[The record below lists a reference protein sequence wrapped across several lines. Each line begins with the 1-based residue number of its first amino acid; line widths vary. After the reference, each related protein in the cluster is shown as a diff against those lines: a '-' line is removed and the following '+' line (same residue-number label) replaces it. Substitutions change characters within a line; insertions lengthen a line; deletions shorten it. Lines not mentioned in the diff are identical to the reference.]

1 MTSNPRYR
9 RLLSAVLVCLLTGF
23 CVEGRTV
30 EDASPRGGTST
41 AHEPRAAARP
51 PVGGQGGVDVQFRVR
66 LSKAGSSQASEALRV
81 NVGAYTHEYIDPFL
95 WEQFFSRLR
104 VGDVVLDP
112 AGITRKSTSLQ
123 DFKVKIRELD
133 GLVMRIVEAG
143 GRVRF
148 VFSSMMPR
156 WLSRDASN
164 EQRLF
169 TGPSED
175 RIWHNAPPRDPGQ
188 WSELMKAFVHHF
200 NRELQTHGRVSY
212 NIGGEPDN
220 YWVGSEAEFHEFY
233 RASVRGALAAD
244 PKARIG
250 GITPANPLAN
260 RFTKA
265 RHKGRDAQFD
275 PEYTA
280 GQRPM
285 IENWI
290 RFCRQNDLPI
300 HFVSWHDYPVP
311 NPIPGEISSP
321 RLTSSLV
328 ASWLREHGYPDAE
341 LLVMDW
347 PDWKSVPEENDGS
360 FMASYAAT
368 GVISF
373 LEGGVAKPVYIGLRD
388 QRAYLDQKLARANAG
403 FGGGTGLMTNAGV
416 PKPVFNAYHLISMME
431 GRLALVDTGDDFVT
445 ALASKTADRAYLLV
459 SNFVPSD
466 RVLRANPGLALSLPD
481 GEMAKVEGYLRGLPS
496 VQDFRTGVLTGRV
509 NVAGLPLPAEYKRRL
524 ARYQEMVLA
533 IPERRE
539 RPARVTIRVED
550 LPAGSWSYREYILDD
565 ENASSYTRRAELHGP
580 LMKAVAA
587 KDGTGAR
594 RLVQGFNE
602 KTSVD
607 ASVSVSLPVQVA
619 SGVAAITTT
628 LRPLG
633 VHLIVLEQR

>member
-1 MTSNPRYR
+1 M
-9 RLLSAVLVCLLTGF
+9 
-23 CVEGRTV
+23 
-30 EDASPRGGTST
+30 
-41 AHEPRAAARP
+41 
-51 PVGGQGGVDVQFRVR
+51 
-66 LSKAGSSQASEALRV
+66 SKAGARQASEALRV

-104 VGDVVLDP
+104 VGDVLLDP
-112 AGITRKSTSLQ
+112 AGTARKSTSLQ
-123 DFKVKIRELD
+123 DFKEKIREFD
-133 GLVMRIVEAG
+133 ELVMRIVESG
-143 GRVRF
+143 GRVSF

-156 WLSRDASN
+156 WLSSDAQN

-188 WSELMKAFVHHF
+188 WSELMKSFVHHF
-200 NRELQTHGRVSY
+200 NRELRTRGRVSY

-220 YWVGSEAEFHEFY
+220 YWVGSEAAFHEFY

-244 PKARIG
+244 PSARIG

-275 PEYTA
+275 AEHTA

-300 HFVSWHDYPVP
+300 HFVSWHDYPTP

-321 RLTSSLV
+321 RLTSRLV
-328 ASWLREHGYPDAE
+328 ASWLRENGYPDAE
-341 LLVMDW
+341 LLVTDW

-373 LEGGVAKPVYIGLRD
+373 VEGGVAKPVYIGLRD

-416 PKPVFNAYHLISMME
+416 PKPVFNVYRLISMME
-431 GRLALVDTGDDFVT
+431 GRLAPVDTGDDFVT
-445 ALASKTADRAYLLV
+445 ALASQTADRVYLLV

-466 RVLRANPGLALSLPD
+466 RVLRAPPGLAVSLPE
-481 GEMAKVEGYLRGLPS
+481 GEAAQLESYVRGLPS
-496 VQDFRTGVLTGRV
+496 VQDFRAGVLTGRV
-509 NVAGLPLPAEYKRRL
+509 DVAGLPLPAEYKRRL
-524 ARYQEMVLA
+524 ARYQAMVLA
-533 IPERRE
+533 TPERRK
-539 RPARVTIRVED
+539 RPARVTVRVED
-550 LPAGSWSYREYILDD
+550 LAAGSWSYREYIVDD
-565 ENASSYTRRAELHGP
+565 ANANSYARRAELHGP
-580 LMKAVAA
+580 LTKAVVAR
-587 KDGTGAR
+587 DGTEAR
-594 RLVQGFNE
+594 RLVNAFNE
-602 KTSVD
+602 QTSVE
-607 ASVSVSLPVQVA
+607 AGVGAPRPVQLA
-619 SGVAAITTT
+619 SGAAEITTT

-633 VHLIVLEQR
+633 VHLIVLERR